1 METKPH
7 IRIRKASEQDIPAL
21 TEMASKLLQ
30 EIQLAT
36 HDLDLDFDV
45 EPLPV
50 RRHLEDLLERGS
62 YRVLVADSGSEQIG
76 FAGLFEGHALYAG
89 GALGTITELFV
100 KPQWREK
107 GVGRQLLA
115 GIFELARRQGWRR
128 VEVTTPPLPEFE
140 RIMHFYQCEGFAV
153 TGGRK
158 LRRLM

>member
-1 METKPH
+1 MIDLTVIHLTGKPPTP
-7 IRIRKASEQDIPAL
+7 KALREKAN
-21 TEMASKLLQ
+21 A
-30 EIQLAT
+30 
-36 HDLDLDFDV
+36 
-45 EPLPV
+45 
-50 RRHLEDLLERGS
+50 
-62 YRVLVADSGSEQIG
+62 
-76 FAGLFEGHALYAG
+76 
-89 GALGTITELFV
+89 ITELFV
-100 KPQWREK
+100 KPQWREQ

>member
-1 METKPH
+1 METKPP
-7 IRIRKASEQDIPAL
+7 IRIRKGVDADIPAL
-21 TEMASKLLQ
+21 TGMAAKLLQ

-36 HDLDLDFDV
+36 HDLDFEV

-50 RRHLEDLLERGS
+50 RRHLENLLERGS

-100 KPQWREK
+100 NPEWREK
-107 GVGRQLLA
+107 GVGRELLA
-115 GIFELARRQGWRR
+115 GIFALARKQGWRR
-128 VEVTTPPLPEFE
+128 VEVTPPPLPEFD
-140 RIMHFYQCEGFAV
+140 RIMHFYQCQGFAI

>member
-1 METKPH
+1 METKPP
-7 IRIRKASEQDIPAL
+7 IRIRKGVEADIPAL
-21 TEMASKLLQ
+21 TGMAAKLLQ

-36 HDLDLDFDV
+36 HDLDFEV

-50 RRHLEDLLERGS
+50 RRHLENLLECGS

-100 KPQWREK
+100 KPEWREK
-107 GVGRQLLA
+107 GVGRELLA
-115 GIFELARRQGWRR
+115 GIFALARNQGWRR

-140 RIMHFYQCEGFAV
+140 RIMHFYQCQGFAV